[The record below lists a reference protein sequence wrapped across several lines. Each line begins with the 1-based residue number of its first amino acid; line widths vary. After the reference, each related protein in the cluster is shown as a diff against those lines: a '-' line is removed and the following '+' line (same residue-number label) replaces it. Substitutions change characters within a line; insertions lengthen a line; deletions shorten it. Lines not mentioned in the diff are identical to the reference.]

1 MAKAVIDPEGG
12 AEQVEQSTT
21 SSEPLLPEEPLN
33 ITEPPRKDFSHIF
46 IRLYAVVF
54 FINIGFQ
61 IIAPA
66 QIQIYERI
74 YCSEWYGKHPADPV
88 AYGDDIPESM
98 CKIPQVQ
105 QQVSTLKGWQE
116 FFGAA
121 PGLLVS
127 IPLGMLTDV
136 YGRRVLAIVTL
147 SALFLAQVWAAGV
160 AWFGGIIPLKTIW
173 LGSIFTFFGGGPAGA
188 ELILVVSCS
197 WCMYVCMYERSDV
210 DDLVLVRSH

>member
-1 MAKAVIDPEGG
+1 MAKGIPDPEAT
-12 AEQVEQSTT
+12 AEQVEQSTAE
-21 SSEPLLPEEPLN
+21 SEPFLPEEPLN
-33 ITEPPRKDFSHIF
+33 ITGPPKKNFSHVF

-61 IIAPA
+61 MIGPA

-88 AYGDDIPESM
+88 TYGGDIPEAM

-121 PGLLVS
+121 PALLVS
-127 IPLGMLTDV
+127 IPMGMLTDV
-136 YGRRVLAIVTL
+136 YGRRMFAIVTV
-147 SALFLAQVWAAGV
+147 SALFLAQVWVAGV
-160 AWFGGIIPLKTIW
+160 AWFGGSIPLKAIW
-173 LGSIFTFFGGGPAGA
+173 VGSIFTFFGGGSAGA
-188 ELILVVSCS
+188 ELLLVVST
-197 WCMYVCMYERSDV
+197 
-210 DDLVLVRSH
+210 